1 MLFLLGL
8 RVNESARLHFFDN
21 GLFFFVEGLKSKD
34 ESYFSKTTRLFKDN
48 EQAIAHSARLT

>member
-48 EQAIAHSARLT
+48 RQRTSDSP